1 MSSSLRRGALAATVL
16 ALSIVSLSACA
27 AGNDAGTLQ
36 VKPDNAAASVG
47 AIKLQNVNVVT
58 QPGQTATGPAVIT
71 GQVFNNGDEDQSLT
85 AVKLPGKNVTVQLTG
100 AKGSGPVVVPAG
112 GSVTLGGKGNASAVL
127 PNGRES
133 LKDGAQQQLSFVFSR
148 TGDVRVG
155 AFVVPATSYFKDW
168 GPSEA
173 PQASGSPQPGKP
185 GGGKQ
190 GKPGA
195 TAPVSGGASAPASD
209 KAGDKAGDKAK
220 KDGKPESGDKNDKA
234 KGDKNRQTP
243 AAPDTER

>member
-16 ALSIVSLSACA
+16 ALSIASLSACA
-27 AGNDAGTLQ
+27 AGNDAQTLQ
-36 VKPDNAAASVG
+36 VKPDNVAASVG
-47 AIKLQNVNVVT
+47 DIKLQNVNVVT
-58 QPGQTATGPAVIT
+58 QPGQTTTGPAVIT
-71 GQVFNNGDEDQSLT
+71 GQVFNNGVKDQTLT
-85 AVKLPGKNVTVQLTG
+85 AVKLPGKNVAVQLTG

-155 AFVVPATSYFKDW
+155 ALVVPATSYFKDW
-168 GPSEA
+168 GPAEPSQS
-173 PQASGSPQPGKP
+173 PQGSQSPQPGKP

-190 GKPGA
+190 GKPAGA
-195 TAPVSGGASAPASD
+195 TAPASGKAED
-209 KAGDKAGDKAK
+209 KSK
-220 KDGKPESGDKNDKA
+220 KDGKPETGDKNDK
-234 KGDKNRQTP
+234 GDKSRQTP
-243 AAPDTER
+243 ASPDAEH

>member
-16 ALSIVSLSACA
+16 ALSIVSLSACG
-27 AGNDAGTLQ
+27 AGNSAQTLQ

-47 AIKLQNVNVVT
+47 DIKLQNVNVVT

-71 GQVFNNGDEDQSLT
+71 GQVFNNGTQDQTLT
-85 AVKLPGKNVTVQLTG
+85 AVKLPGKNATVQLTG

-168 GPSEA
+168 GPAEPSQS
-173 PQASGSPQPGKP
+173 PQTSQSPQPGKP

-190 GKPGA
+190 GKPAGA
-195 TAPVSGGASAPASD
+195 TAPASGKAED
-209 KAGDKAGDKAK
+209 KSK
-220 KDGKPESGDKNDKA
+220 KDGKPETGDQN
-234 KGDKNRQTP
+234 KGDKADKKRQTP
-243 AAPDTER
+243 AAPDAEH

>member
-16 ALSIVSLSACA
+16 ALSIASLSACG

-47 AIKLQNVNVVT
+47 DIKLQNVNVVT
-58 QPGQTATGPAVIT
+58 QPGQTTTGPAVIT
-71 GQVFNNGDEDQSLT
+71 GQVFNNGDKEQSLT
-85 AVKLPGKNVTVQLTG
+85 AVNLPGKNVTVQLTG

-168 GPSEA
+168 GPAEPSQA
-173 PQASGSPQPGKP
+173 PQSPQPGKP

-195 TAPVSGGASAPASD
+195 TAPASGKAED
-209 KAGDKAGDKAK
+209 KSK
-220 KDGKPESGDKNDKA
+220 KDGKPESGDQKADKGTAKN
-234 KGDKNRQTP
+234 DKNRQTP
-243 AAPDTER
+243 AAPDAEH